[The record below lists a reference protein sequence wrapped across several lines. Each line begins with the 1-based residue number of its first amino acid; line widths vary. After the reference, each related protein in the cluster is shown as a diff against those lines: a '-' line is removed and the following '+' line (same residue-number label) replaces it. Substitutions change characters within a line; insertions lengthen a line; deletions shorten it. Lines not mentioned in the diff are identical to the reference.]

1 MPSSPVIKQITSL
14 ESLGVFRAYSAPAE
28 LPDLRKSNLIYGFN
42 GCGKTILSR
51 VLACLGTGAL
61 HPALPEG
68 GVFEVQL
75 TDGRIIKS
83 TDAHQNLNERIF
95 VFNGDF
101 IEENLHWQDGT
112 ANSIFH
118 LGKEQTQLAKEF
130 ETAEVERLT
139 VATKLQNAYTLH
151 EQKKK
156 TFTEYKRGAARVIE
170 TELALGRGYVAT
182 HLSAAYAKSDYS
194 ETLKLTE
201 AERTTQRSII
211 TQDAPL
217 PICTRLDTTAFDLTA
232 RIREIRGVLT
242 KTLGSIGLK
251 ELREHEAMMKWVKEG
266 SEYHQ
271 THGVTSCL
279 LCGNE
284 LTQERLRMLKGAID
298 DRFDKLTTD
307 INTAK
312 EKAQTLRDALE
323 ELKNA
328 IPSEND
334 IANEH
339 RSSFVA
345 AATDLEASIGEGRDI
360 ATLAVSLLAKK
371 AETPNIRVEVGSLT
385 TEEAAGKWD
394 ETTADR
400 LLAVNDVI
408 GAHNT
413 SHDDFNDVQS
423 AARKKL
429 EEQLLADGQAHYR
442 KLESDVTNAEN
453 VRDDL
458 ATKQAALAN
467 KVDKLRQ
474 SMREHGPA
482 AEMINHMIHNY
493 LGHKELEIAALE
505 NGYELRRHGTIATG
519 SPSEGEQT
527 AIALCYFLVMLE
539 ADGRKLGDL
548 IVVLDDP
555 ISSLDTKA
563 LHYAFSILHAR
574 LSDAA
579 QLIVMTHN
587 LHFMNEWKKLLKRGT
602 EKQMERSG
610 KDKNNATSSLLFVD
624 TVQSDEEDS
633 RSLSIIEMPKHIR
646 EYESEYQYLFYLVL
660 KFTKSDDGDKDH
672 FFVMPNALRKVLEI
686 FLAFKYPGSSG
697 LSSKMQ
703 QLAKE
708 NRRID
713 ENRVVA
719 LDRLVQLESHADNL
733 DDLVTSSSMTIEE
746 TKDAADALLAI
757 MQAVD
762 KGHYDQMCKICQP

>member
-14 ESLGVFRAYSAPAE
+14 ENLGVFRAYSAPAE

-61 HPALPEG
+61 HPELPEG
-68 GVFEVQL
+68 GIFEIRL
-75 TDGRIIKS
+75 TDGSIIKS
-83 TDAHQNLNERIF
+83 TDALQYLNERVF

-112 ANSIFH
+112 ANSVFH

-130 ETAEVERLT
+130 ERTEAERVN
-139 VATKLQNAYTLH
+139 VATKLANANTLH
-151 EQKKK
+151 GQTKSA
-156 TFTEYKRGAARVIE
+156 FAEYKRLAARVIE
-170 TELALGRGYVAT
+170 TALALGRGYVAT
-182 HLSAAYAKSDYS
+182 HLAADHAQSDYS
-194 ETLKLTE
+194 EELKLTE
-201 AERTTQRSII
+201 AERATQRSII

-217 PICTRLDTTAFDLTA
+217 PKCTRLEATAFDLSGK
-232 RIREIRGVLT
+232 IREIREVLT
-242 KTLGSIGLK
+242 MTLGSIALK
-251 ELREHEAMMKWVKEG
+251 ELQKHEAMLKWVKEG

-271 THGVTSCL
+271 THGVKSCL

-284 LTQERLRMLKGAID
+284 LTQERLRTLEGAID
-298 DRFDKLTTD
+298 DRFDKLTAD
-307 INTAK
+307 ISTAK
-312 EKAQTLRDALE
+312 EKAEGLRDDLE

-328 IPSEND
+328 LPSKND

-345 AATDLEASIGEGRDI
+345 AATDLEASIREGKDI
-360 ATLAVSLLAKK
+360 ATLAASLLAKK
-371 AETPNIRVEVGSLT
+371 AETPNMRVDVGSLT
-385 TEEAAGKWD
+385 TEEAAGEWD

-400 LLAVNDVI
+400 VSAVSDAI
-408 GAHNT
+408 RAHNT
-413 SHDDFNDVQS
+413 SHDDFNDVQG

-429 EEQLLADGQAHYR
+429 KEHFLADGQARYR
-442 KLESDVTNAEN
+442 ELESGVTNAKI
-453 VRDDL
+453 VFDAL
-458 ATKQAALAN
+458 AMKLTALAN
-467 KVDKLRQ
+467 KVDRLRQ
-474 SMREHGPA
+474 SMRKHGPA
-482 AEMINHMIHNY
+482 AELINRMIHNY
-493 LGHKELEIAALE
+493 LGHKELEIATLKD
-505 NGYELRRHGTIATG
+505 GYELRRNGIPATG
-519 SPSEGEQT
+519 SPSEGEKT
-527 AIALCYFLVMLE
+527 AIALCYFLVRLE
-539 ADGRKLGDL
+539 ADGRNLGDL

-555 ISSLDTKA
+555 ISSLDTRA
-563 LHYAFSILHAR
+563 LHYAFSMLQAR

-587 LHFMNEWKKLLKRGT
+587 LHFMNEWKKLLKGGT

-610 KDKNNATSSLLFVD
+610 KNKNNATSTLLFVD
-624 TVQSDEEDS
+624 TVQPDEEDS
-633 RSLSIIEMPKHIR
+633 RSSSIIEMPKHIR

-660 KFTKSDDGDKDH
+660 KFTKSDDGEEDH
-672 FFVMPNALRKVLEI
+672 FFVMPNALRKILEI

-708 NRRID
+708 NRGID
-713 ENRVVA
+713 ENRIVA

-733 DDLVTSSSMTIEE
+733 DDLVTASSMTIEE
-746 TKDAADALLAI
+746 TKDAADALLAL